1 MGRKH
6 FQSLIKYCEPW
17 SKLLICSLVIFV
29 LGGCVNATLQEVR
42 ERETGFVEGQSV
54 VVIGRSNLPSTAETE
69 LDFIKCVAADLSK
82 NDKGLRVITADEFR
96 DLVFPW
102 FEPRVEPDQSAQLA
116 GLLNQPRLAAQLDSI
131 DLRYLVWVDGRTS
144 RTSSA
149 GSLGCAVGP
158 GGGGCFGFLTWDN
171 DASYEAT
178 VWDTQ
183 IGQTAGRISSDAEGT
198 SYMPAFVVPLPIV
211 ARVKSNACKSLS
223 KQIANF
229 LSSEDT

>member
-69 LDFIKCVAADLSK
+69 LDFIECVAADLSK

-102 FEPRVEPDQSAQLA
+102 FEPRVEPEQSAQLA
-116 GLLNQPRLAAQLDSI
+116 GSVSYTHLTLPTRLM
-131 DLRYLVWVDGRTS
+131 V
-144 RTSSA
+144 
-149 GSLGCAVGP
+149 
-158 GGGGCFGFLTWDN
+158 
-171 DASYEAT
+171 
-178 VWDTQ
+178 
-183 IGQTAGRISSDAEGT
+183 
-198 SYMPAFVVPLPIV
+198 
-211 ARVKSNACKSLS
+211 
-223 KQIANF
+223 
-229 LSSEDT
+229 

>member
-1 MGRKH
+1 MMVY
-6 FQSLIKYCEPW
+6 KYHPR
-17 SKLLICSLVIFV
+17 LLVDYKKFNSAAIFV
-29 LGGCVNATLQEVR
+29 RQSCTSRRIEIAHTKSGS
-42 ERETGFVEGQSV
+42 GQ
-54 VVIGRSNLPSTAETE
+54 L
-69 LDFIKCVAADLSK
+69 
-82 NDKGLRVITADEFR
+82 
-96 DLVFPW
+96 W
-102 FEPRVEPDQSAQLA
+102 W
-116 GLLNQPRLAAQLDSI
+116 QPRLAAQFDSI
-131 DLRYLVWVDGRTS
+131 DLRYLVWIDGRTS
-144 RTSSA
+144 RTASA

-229 LSSEDT
+229 LSSGDA